1 MCADRFCTL
10 PTLIVPMLKRAGSR
24 LAAAIRSLT
33 FLSGLSLPTTMTK
46 SNSPMVETVAKSLAQ
61 SYGIDLNKEGL
72 AAFWPLTR
80 SSVWPSGAARAT
92 DPAALIPP
100 APGMFSITTGLP
112 NESDIF
118 CATARA
124 VMSPRPPGPKPTTI
138 LIGRAG

>member
-1 MCADRFCTL
+1 M
-10 PTLIVPMLKRAGSR
+10 
-24 LAAAIRSLT
+24 RSLT
-33 FLSGLSLPTTMTK
+33 FFSGLSLPTTMMK
-46 SNSPMVETVAKSLAQ
+46 SNSPMVETVVKSVDH
-61 SYGIDLNKEGL
+61 SYGIDLNNEGL

-92 DPAALIPP
+92 DPAAPIPP

-112 NESDIF
+112 SESDIF

>member
-1 MCADRFCTL
+1 
-10 PTLIVPMLKRAGSR
+10 
-24 LAAAIRSLT
+24 
-33 FLSGLSLPTTMTK
+33 
-46 SNSPMVETVAKSLAQ
+46 MVETVAKSLAQ

-118 CATARA
+118 CATARGDVPEA
-124 VMSPRPPGPKPTTI
+124 ARTEADNDLDRPRRII
-138 LIGRAG
+138 LGIRRREEADGD